1 MKMKALVAVLVLG
14 MIFAASVAV
23 AGTSKSAGDM
33 QDLTIGQ
40 LTTLVQKLGG
50 PTVVKDI
57 LNNKL
62 KVRVEA
68 TAPNSAVLDPTLAA
82 WQSFYHDYL
91 GLDVDLSAVVIPPH
105 QPGFDQVIVV
115 PQGLTLNQVV
125 AAMRNHF
132 SVYPYVNDLDRDVPI
147 NERDPKAGSY
157 AIRVRNRVEADEE
170 LKNLSA
176 DQVKQLG
183 LTTLTLLERL
193 VYELKYYSETQSHLD
208 ISSVTRCDGSRRSGC
223 SVPCVYWF
231 DDELFVYWFSSGY
244 SSGGIR
250 ARSAVR

>member
-1 MKMKALVAVLVLG
+1 
-14 MIFAASVAV
+14 
-23 AGTSKSAGDM
+23 

-50 PTVVKDI
+50 PAVVKDI
-57 LNNKL
+57 LSNKL

-68 TAPNSAVLDPTLAA
+68 TAVNSATDSTLAA
-82 WQSFYHDYL
+82 WATFYHDYL
-91 GLDVDLSAVVIPPH
+91 GLDVDISSVVIPPP
-105 QPGFDQVIVV
+105 QPGFDRVLVI
-115 PQGLTLNQVV
+115 PQGLTPNQVV
-125 AAMRNHF
+125 AAMKKRF
-132 SVYPYVNDLDRDVPI
+132 SVYTYVNDLDRDVTV

-170 LKNLSA
+170 FKNLSA

-208 ISSVTRCDGSRRSGC
+208 ISSVTRCDGSRRSGG